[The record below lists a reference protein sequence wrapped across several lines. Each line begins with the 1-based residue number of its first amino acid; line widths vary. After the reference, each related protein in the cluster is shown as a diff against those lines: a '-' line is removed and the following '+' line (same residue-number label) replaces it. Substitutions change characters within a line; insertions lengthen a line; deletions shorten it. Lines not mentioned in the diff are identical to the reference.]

1 MSLNSF
7 KRINTKSKNILIFSF
22 FVLLSFMVFT
32 INYVMA
38 EQTKEEL
45 SSSIGANKDQI
56 AKLEQE
62 IKDYQNKIGNT
73 KEAATTLK
81 SAISNLEARKSNLE
95 KEISV
100 ANYKIGLTEANLEN
114 TEIKIISSTDKL
126 NSVNGNIKDL
136 LISAYQYSDSAQPF
150 YSMLSSTKTF
160 SDVNNVFVEQ
170 NSLSAKLYDKVN
182 LLKTIKAEL
191 ETSKEI
197 YKDEAETLK
206 DLQENLK
213 DKKVVVEQS
222 KAETNKLL
230 KDTKNKEA
238 LYQQQLADR
247 KKKKAAIEKE
257 IADFESKL
265 KAFTNVASLPK
276 SGTGVLSYPLKNV
289 KITQYFGNTP
299 FSTQNPQV
307 YSGMG
312 HNGVDFAASMGT
324 AVYSSA
330 DGVVMGVANSD
341 LACPGVS
348 FGKYVLIRHTNGLAT
363 LYAHLSSQSVSIGEN
378 VTSGQKIGL
387 SGNTGYSTG
396 PHLHFAVYAASA
408 VHVAAPGE
416 YTSKVCG
423 TSLIIPIA
431 PRSGYLNPLTYL

>member
-1 MSLNSF
+1 MSLNSL
-7 KRINTKSKNILIFSF
+7 KKINLKSKNLLIFTF
-22 FVLLSFMVFT
+22 FVLILVLLFKVDLT
-32 INYVMA
+32 RA

-45 SSSIGANKDQI
+45 TNSIGANKDEI

-73 KEAATTLK
+73 KEEATTLK
-81 SAISNLEARKSNLE
+81 SAINNLEARKKNLE

-100 ANYKIGLTEANLEN
+100 ANYKIGITESNLEN
-114 TEIKIISSTDKL
+114 TQIKIVSSVEKM
-126 NSVNGNIKDL
+126 NSVNENIKDL
-136 LISAYQYSDSAQPF
+136 LVDSYQYADSVQPF
-150 YSMLSSTKTF
+150 YSLLSSSKTF
-160 SDVNNVFVEQ
+160 SDINNVFVEQ
-170 NSLSAKLYDKVN
+170 NNLSSKLYEKVN
-182 LLKTIKAEL
+182 LLKIIKADL
-191 ETSKEI
+191 ESTKEV
-197 YKDEAETLK
+197 YKVEADKLR
-206 DLQENLK
+206 DLQDNLK
-213 DKKVVVEQS
+213 DKKIVVEQS

-238 LYQQQLADR
+238 IYQQQLADR

-265 KAFTNVASLPK
+265 KAFTNLASLPK
-276 SGTGVLSYPLKNV
+276 SGSGVLSYPLKNV

-330 DGVVMGVANSD
+330 DGVVIGVANSD

-378 VTSGQKIGL
+378 VTMGQKIGL

-408 VHVAAPGE
+408 VHVAAKGE

>member
-1 MSLNSF
+1 MTLNSI
-7 KRINTKSKNILIFSF
+7 KSINKKSKNILVFAF
-22 FVLLSFMVFT
+22 FALLSFSLFT
-32 INYVMA
+32 INFTFA

-45 SSSIGANKDQI
+45 ANSIGANKDQI

-62 IKDYQNKIGNT
+62 IKDYQNKIGTT

-81 SAISNLEARKSNLE
+81 SAISVLEARKGNLE

-100 ANYKIGLTEANLEN
+100 ANYKIGITEANLEN
-114 TEIKIISSTDKL
+114 TQIKIISSTDKM
-126 NSVNGNIKDL
+126 NSVNLNIKDL
-136 LISAYQYSDSAQPF
+136 LVSSYQYGDSAQPF
-150 YSMLSSTKTF
+150 YAMLSSSKTF

-170 NSLSAKLYDKVN
+170 NNLSSKLYEKVN
-182 LLKTIKAEL
+182 LLKIIKADL
-191 ETSKEI
+191 ETTKEV
-197 YKDEAETLK
+197 YKDQAEDLR
-206 DLQENLK
+206 DLQDNLK
-213 DKKVVVEQS
+213 DKKIVVEQS

-276 SGTGVLSYPLKNV
+276 SGSGVLAYPLKNV
-289 KITQYFGNTP
+289 KVTQYFGNTP

-312 HNGVDFAASMGT
+312 HNGVDFAAAMGT

-330 DGVVMGVANSD
+330 DGVVIGVANSD

-363 LYAHLSSQSVSIGEN
+363 LYAHLSSQSVSIGET

-416 YTSKVCG
+416 YKSKVCG